1 MPAFSSATASA
12 TSPFRR
18 VELFHSTASSV
29 REATYFGMAFSLAA
43 MGSSPVTRGQWA
55 AKIS

>member
-1 MPAFSSATASA
+1 M
-12 TSPFRR
+12 R

-29 REATYFGMAFSLAA
+29 REATYFGMAFSFAA